1 MIELINVSKYYMTD
15 FGRHYV
21 FRNVSLRLPL
31 DKSVAVIGPNGAG
44 KSTFLRLLGGADIPS
59 EGRILKTGRISPPMG
74 LTPGLQSTLTAAEN
88 ARFAGRIYGMSRDEI
103 AKLIDFVRELSKIG
117 KFFDMPVGTY
127 SAGMKQRV
135 AFAINMSMTF
145 DYYLFDEVGAGGDR
159 EFRKSAKVLIEDRL
173 KTSKFI
179 IASHR
184 RDELLDICDSGIVI
198 RDGTLTFFDDIKDA
212 LASYNTEDDDAE
224 EDERQQQR
232 RVKKGKPELTPEE
245 LAAKKQS
252 KAKRRG
258 KSAAIDATPEEQAAL
273 DARKA
278 KRRSKSAASEATPE
292 EQAALEERKAKRRS
306 VKPKPEVAPEVQDV
320 LEKRKAKRQSVK
332 TAPEVSPEELALLEK
347 RKAKRR
353 GTEAAA
359 PELAVPDGGDVAA
372 RKARRKSRTHE
383 APTPE
388 VDAISQ
394 LPPDAAS
401 VPASLPVAISAV
413 PDPILDGEGVQSLK
427 QVDDRKSRREER
439 RARLLAKATPEGQPA
454 ASLEGDEPAPQGNQA
469 VAADG
474 GRREALRAR
483 RLALKSAEASA
494 ETPVATEAS
503 ASAAISAE
511 PVLSGAALKAERA
524 RRREERRLAVSA
536 KMKVPEK
543 QAVAPDTGLP
553 HETSHTGEDGPE
565 HSVVSGGNQHVDSRL
580 PHRDT

>member
-258 KSAAIDATPEEQAAL
+258 KSAANDATPEEQAAL
-273 DARKA
+273 D
-278 KRRSKSAASEATPE
+278 
-292 EQAALEERKAKRRS
+292 ERKAKRRS
-306 VKPKPEVAPEVQDV
+306 VKAKPEVAPEVQAV

-383 APTPE
+383 APTPCLLYT
-388 VDAISQ
+388 S
-394 LPPDAAS
+394 DAA
-401 VPASLPVAISAV
+401 
-413 PDPILDGEGVQSLK
+413 
-427 QVDDRKSRREER
+427 
-439 RARLLAKATPEGQPA
+439 
-454 ASLEGDEPAPQGNQA
+454 DE
-469 VAADG
+469 
-474 GRREALRAR
+474 
-483 RLALKSAEASA
+483 
-494 ETPVATEAS
+494 
-503 ASAAISAE
+503 
-511 PVLSGAALKAERA
+511 
-524 RRREERRLAVSA
+524 
-536 KMKVPEK
+536 
-543 QAVAPDTGLP
+543 
-553 HETSHTGEDGPE
+553 
-565 HSVVSGGNQHVDSRL
+565 
-580 PHRDT
+580 

>member
-273 DARKA
+273 
-278 KRRSKSAASEATPE
+278 
-292 EQAALEERKAKRRS
+292 EERKAKRRS
-306 VKPKPEVAPEVQDV
+306 VKPKPEVAPEVQAV

-388 VDAISQ
+388 VGAISQ
-394 LPPDAAS
+394 LPPDTAN
-401 VPASLPVAISAV
+401 VPASPPVAISAA
-413 PDPILDGEGVQSLK
+413 PDPIVDGQEVQSLP
-427 QVDDRKSRREER
+427 QLDDRKSRRDER
-439 RARLLAKATPEGQPA
+439 RARLLAKAAPEGLPA
-454 ASLEGDEPAPQGNQA
+454 ASLAGDEPAPQGNQA

-565 HSVVSGGNQHVDSRL
+565 HSVVSGSNQHVDSRL

>member
-273 DARKA
+273 
-278 KRRSKSAASEATPE
+278 
-292 EQAALEERKAKRRS
+292 EERKAKRRS
-306 VKPKPEVAPEVQDV
+306 VKPKPEVAPEVQAV

-413 PDPILDGEGVQSLK
+413 PDPIVDGEGVQSLK

-543 QAVAPDTGLP
+543 QAAAPDTGLP

>member
-273 DARKA
+273 
-278 KRRSKSAASEATPE
+278 
-292 EQAALEERKAKRRS
+292 EERKAKRRS
-306 VKPKPEVAPEVQDV
+306 VKPKPEVAPEVQAV

-413 PDPILDGEGVQSLK
+413 PDPIVDGEGVQSLK

-439 RARLLAKATPEGQPA
+439 RARLLAKAKPEGQPA

-543 QAVAPDTGLP
+543 QAAAPDTGLP

-565 HSVVSGGNQHVDSRL
+565 HSVVSGSNQHVDSRL

>member
-273 DARKA
+273 
-278 KRRSKSAASEATPE
+278 
-292 EQAALEERKAKRRS
+292 EERKAKRRS
-306 VKPKPEVAPEVQDV
+306 VKPKPEVAPEVQAV

-413 PDPILDGEGVQSLK
+413 PDPIVDGEGVQSLK

-439 RARLLAKATPEGQPA
+439 RARLLAKAKPEGQPA

-524 RRREERRLAVSA
+524 RRREEWRLAVSA

-543 QAVAPDTGLP
+543 QAAAPDTGLP

-565 HSVVSGGNQHVDSRL
+565 HSVVSGSNQHVDSRL

>member
-273 DARKA
+273 
-278 KRRSKSAASEATPE
+278 
-292 EQAALEERKAKRRS
+292 EERKAKRRS
-306 VKPKPEVAPEVQDV
+306 VKPKPEVAPEVQAV

-565 HSVVSGGNQHVDSRL
+565 HSVVSGSNQHVDSRL